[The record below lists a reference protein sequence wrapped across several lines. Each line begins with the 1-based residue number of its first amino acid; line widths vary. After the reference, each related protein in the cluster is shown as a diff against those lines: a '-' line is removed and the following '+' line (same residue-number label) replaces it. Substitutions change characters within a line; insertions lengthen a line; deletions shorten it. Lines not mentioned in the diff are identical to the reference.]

1 MQMYAPS
8 QTSMF
13 FSLLFTNSQHLRDE
27 SSTLWNTFPD
37 SSMFYRRKKKNS
49 PKPGLVALCEE
60 TIALTPDAS
69 FLYFRH
75 PPPPPPRLSVL
86 LYSYFSIYPMLP
98 VSRLPPLPPSP
109 PLTPS
114 MSQSFGLLCLP
125 LLLSWTHVGLIELE
139 DPALIKGRVWLNTS
153 KPPRLQSRTG

>member
-1 MQMYAPS
+1 MHRHKHPCFFLFFLRIHNTSAMNRVHCETLF
-8 QTSMF
+8 QTVAC
-13 FSLLFTNSQHLRDE
+13 FTEGR
-27 SSTLWNTFPD
+27 
-37 SSMFYRRKKKNS
+37 KKNS

-75 PPPPPPRLSVL
+75 RPPAAPPRLSVL

-109 PLTPS
+109 PSDSLYVSVIRASLSPS
-114 MSQSFGLLCLP
+114 PSQLDSCG
-125 LLLSWTHVGLIELE
+125 T
-139 DPALIKGRVWLNTS
+139 D
-153 KPPRLQSRTG
+153 

>member
-1 MQMYAPS
+1 MHCHKHPCFFLFFLRIHNTSAMNRVHCETLF
-8 QTSMF
+8 QTVAC
-13 FSLLFTNSQHLRDE
+13 FTEGR
-27 SSTLWNTFPD
+27 
-37 SSMFYRRKKKNS
+37 KKNS

-75 PPPPPPRLSVL
+75 PHRPAAPQGCQSSFTLTFLYIQCFLSLVFHL
-86 LYSYFSIYPMLP
+86 SLP
-98 VSRLPPLPPSP
+98 HP